1 MELFICVRRLLAIW
15 RDMTPR
21 AIRMPQEADLIVTE
35 DTRHTFTAIKS
46 FRY

>member
-1 MELFICVRRLLAIW
+1 MELFYLCATPIGNLE
-15 RDMTPR
+15 DMTPR
-21 AIRMPQEADLIVTE
+21 AIRMLQEADLIAAE